1 MGCINLELTMLFAIV
16 IVEDIIPVKKPFS
29 DCKILP
35 LGLGGVQLKYINI
48 DNNDDDHVRKRSG
61 HVTRNDSEI
70 VVEDL
75 EDCDM
80 DTLCS
85 QSDLLSRPN
94 RRQSDQ
100 SRTAF
105 ENPFAMAQNEREI
118 QFYNEG
124 IDMTVFSN
132 SSTNDD
138 NAQTEN
144 SHPKTAALTNQDRNI
159 APKQLTVLKTGNHKQ
174 GSPRGQCHSPRS
186 RPVNPNIDLVR
197 EASFV
202 SDSASSGYYSESQ
215 HGGEFSER
223 NHPYRESVTSQF
235 SERHHPYRE
244 SITSEF
250 SERHQPCRE
259 SITNDFS
266 QRDFS
271 AFVTQSD
278 RERISNRGRDMTVYM
293 YVLGGKESRSQNV
306 TIKPINMWKLHI
318 Y

>member
-1 MGCINLELTMLFAIV
+1 M
-16 IVEDIIPVKKPFS
+16 
-29 DCKILP
+29 
-35 LGLGGVQLKYINI
+35 QLKYISI

-70 VVEDL
+70 VVEDI

-105 ENPFAMAQNEREI
+105 ENPFAMAQTESEI

-124 IDMTVFSN
+124 IDMTVFSEGN
-132 SSTNDD
+132 SATNDD

-144 SHPKTAALTNQDRNI
+144 SQYRTAALTKQDRNI
-159 APKQLTVLKTGNHKQ
+159 GPKQLTALRTGNHKQ
-174 GSPRGQCHSPRS
+174 GSPRGQGHSQRS

-215 HGGEFSER
+215 HGGEF
-223 NHPYRESVTSQF
+223 Y
-235 SERHHPYRE
+235 ERHHPYRE
-244 SITSEF
+244 SITSQL

-259 SITNDFS
+259 SITSESS

-306 TIKPINMWKLHI
+306 TVKPINMWKLHI

>member
-1 MGCINLELTMLFAIV
+1 M
-16 IVEDIIPVKKPFS
+16 
-29 DCKILP
+29 
-35 LGLGGVQLKYINI
+35 QLKYINI
-48 DNNDDDHVRKRSG
+48 DSNDEDHVRKRSA
-61 HVTRNDSEI
+61 HVTRNESEM
-70 VVEDL
+70 VVEDI

-80 DTLCS
+80 DTLHS

-100 SRTAF
+100 SKTAF
-105 ENPFAMAQNEREI
+105 ENPFAMAQTESNI

-124 IDMTVFSN
+124 IDMTVFSKEY
-132 SSTNDD
+132 SDTNND
-138 NAQTEN
+138 NTQTEKPTEN
-144 SHPKTAALTNQDRNI
+144 SQSKTAALTKQERNI
-159 APKQLTVLKTGNHKQ
+159 APKQLYAPKTGNHKQ
-174 GSPRGQCHSPRS
+174 GSPRGQSHSQRS

-197 EASFV
+197 EASFI

-215 HGGEFSER
+215 RGGESID
-223 NHPYRESVTSQF
+223 
-235 SERHHPYRE
+235 RHHPHRE
-244 SITSEF
+244 SIISD
-250 SERHQPCRE
+250 S
-259 SITNDFS
+259 S

-293 YVLGGKESRSQNV
+293 YVLGGKESRSQNI

>member
-1 MGCINLELTMLFAIV
+1 
-16 IVEDIIPVKKPFS
+16 
-29 DCKILP
+29 
-35 LGLGGVQLKYINI
+35 
-48 DNNDDDHVRKRSG
+48 
-61 HVTRNDSEI
+61 
-70 VVEDL
+70 
-75 EDCDM
+75 M

-105 ENPFAMAQNEREI
+105 ENPFAMAQTEGEI

-132 SSTNDD
+132 SSTNDN

-144 SHPKTAALTNQDRNI
+144 SQCETAALTKQDRSI
-159 APKQLTVLKTGNHKQ
+159 APKQLTALRTGNQKQ
-174 GSPRGQCHSPRS
+174 GSPRGHGHSQRS

-223 NHPYRESVTSQF
+223 HHPYRESMTSQF

-244 SITSEF
+244 SMTSQFSERHHPCRGSVHSEFSERHQPCRESVHSEFSERHQPCRESVHSEF

-259 SITNDFS
+259 SITSDFS

-293 YVLGGKESRSQNV
+293 YVLGGKESRSRNV

>member
-1 MGCINLELTMLFAIV
+1 MHICDSETL
-16 IVEDIIPVKKPFS
+16 PV
-29 DCKILP
+29 
-35 LGLGGVQLKYINI
+35 GLGGVQLKYISI
-48 DNNDDDHVRKRSG
+48 DNNDDVHARKRSG

-105 ENPFAMAQNEREI
+105 ENPFAMAQTEGEI

-132 SSTNDD
+132 SYTNDD

-144 SHPKTAALTNQDRNI
+144 SHSKTAALTKQDRNI
-159 APKQLTVLKTGNHKQ
+159 APKQLTALRTGNQKQ
-174 GSPRGQCHSPRS
+174 GSPRGHGHSQRS

-215 HGGEFSER
+215 PGGEFSER
-223 NHPYRESVTSQF
+223 HHPHRESMTSQF

-250 SERHQPCRE
+250 SERRQPCRESVHSEFSERHQPCRE
-259 SITNDFS
+259 STTSEFS

-306 TIKPINMWKLHI
+306 TVKPINMWKLHI